1 MDFHS
6 IFNKNII
13 KASFPYW
20 KAWFFMISV
29 PKHDFM
35 PLPYGS
41 HGFGALSPMKNQ
53 VFIWFGYLEALVCT
67 AGIMPREFPASVCM
81 SQNYANWCW
90 KLIFECLG
98 VIWCIASAYAVWW
111 LQMSCK
117 TNWISWKT
125 NHESACMGPNPPRCV
140 GGYID
145 ATLVFLEI
153 SWNIYKT
160 CGWPHLRC
168 VKDRH
173 LIAGG
178 CVF

>member
-41 HGFGALSPMKNQ
+41 HGCGTLSRMKNQ

-81 SQNYANWCW
+81 SHHYANYYW
-90 KLIFECLG
+90 KLIFQCLV
-98 VIWCIASAYAVWW
+98 VIWWLLLHMQCAGCKCIAKSNGFHEKSITNQPGWGPTF
-111 LQMSCK
+111 QMCGGL
-117 TNWISWKT
+117 
-125 NHESACMGPNPPRCV
+125 HRC
-140 GGYID
+140 D
-145 ATLVFLEI
+145 Q
-153 SWNIYKT
+153 
-160 CGWPHLRC
+160 HLSRNLMKH
-168 VKDRH
+168 V
-173 LIAGG
+173 
-178 CVF
+178 